1 MARTPK
7 GIILSGGPASVYAS
21 DSYHPDSTIFD
32 LGLPILGICYGM
44 QLIAQHFGGS
54 VIPATSH
61 EYGKAKLDIIVENEI
76 FKDTQNGQI
85 VWMSHGDRVESIPSG
100 FEKLQL
106 VKIHL
111 MLLLLIQIEIS
122 MLFNFILKFITQN
135 VEANFLKILQ
145 NIFVDVKALGIW
157 VLLQKNK

>member
-1 MARTPK
+1 MV
-7 GIILSGGPASVYAS
+7 IELNQF
-21 DSYHPDSTIFD
+21 HLD
-32 LGLPILGICYGM
+32 L
-44 QLIAQHFGGS
+44 
-54 VIPATSH
+54 
-61 EYGKAKLDIIVENEI
+61 K
-76 FKDTQNGQI
+76 
-85 VWMSHGDRVESIPSG
+85 
-100 FEKLQL
+100 KLQL

-111 MLLLLIQIEIS
+111 MLLLLTQIEIS